1 MVKVFKLCI
10 NLRRN
15 KNERPTLQKLIKIK
29 LVSNK
34 TTATIK
40 KEQTF
45 DSNILLKKSNRK
57 FRLKKGR
64 RGGKTIIQILEKIT

>member
-64 RGGKTIIQILEKIT
+64 RGGKTIRQILEKIT